1 MNEPGWLESREG
13 ELDPDLT
20 EDWCDVTAD
29 HFEKPKNSN
38 WIIGLMCGGLLFAM
52 VFPMIYFLFR

>member
-29 HFEKPKNSN
+29 HFEKP
-38 WIIGLMCGGLLFAM
+38 
-52 VFPMIYFLFR
+52 

>member
-20 EDWCDVTAD
+20 EDWCDVAAD
-29 HFEKPKNSN
+29 HDEKPETSY
-38 WIIGLMCGGLLFAM
+38 WITGLMCGGLLFAM